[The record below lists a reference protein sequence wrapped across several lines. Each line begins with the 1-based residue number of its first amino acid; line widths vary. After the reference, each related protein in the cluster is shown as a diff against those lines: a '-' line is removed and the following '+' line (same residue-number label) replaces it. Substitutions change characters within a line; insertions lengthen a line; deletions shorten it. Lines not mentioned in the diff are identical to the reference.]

1 MILKVLGEIT
11 HQRTE
16 AHPRQCHGEGGHRH
30 WAKVKD
36 FRIDVERRQSLNPTK
51 ESFISINT
59 AAVFSHETH
68 QQPNDVANL
77 PLR

>member
-1 MILKVLGEIT
+1 MMLKVSGEIT

-16 AHPRQCHGEGGHRH
+16 AGPRQCHREGGHHH

-51 ESFISINT
+51 ESSISMNT
-59 AAVFSHETH
+59 AAVFSSLTH
-68 QQPNDVANL
+68 RQPNVANL